1 MGELIMTRKTKTAT
15 AAMEAMMSL
24 ESVQSARIKAEQT
37 ILTIKL
43 GKLREKCGLK
53 QNEIEN
59 FSQTSVSRLEKR
71 KDIKISTL
79 VEYLNGLGM
88 GLEIKTYPKNR
99 NKKSKGEVLLK
110 I

>member
-1 MGELIMTRKTKTAT
+1 MGELIMAKKLQNAIKT
-15 AAMEAMMSL
+15 METMMPP
-24 ESVQSARIKAEQT
+24 EAIQRARLKAEQE

-43 GKLREKCGLK
+43 GRLRERCGLK
-53 QNEIEN
+53 QNEIGN

-99 NKKSKGEVLLK
+99 NRKIKEEVLLK
-110 I
+110 T